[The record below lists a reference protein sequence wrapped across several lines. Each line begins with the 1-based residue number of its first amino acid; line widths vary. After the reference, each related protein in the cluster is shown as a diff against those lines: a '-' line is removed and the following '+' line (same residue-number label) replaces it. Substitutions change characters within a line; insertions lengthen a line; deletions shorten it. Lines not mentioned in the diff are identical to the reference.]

1 MRVVIEADADG
12 HGLVVED
19 RIEQRQLVLRTD
31 GPTEP
36 TATDPTDVPYP
47 IDTAATVTTAGFTIG
62 NPHFA
67 YLRDGTG
74 EVIDEVDSFSERSVP
89 AGEYLLEVSG
99 PIKLYVSVTGP
110 LTVALGSDGMR
121 VELDDERPLTVGARS
136 YHERPAATI
145 TTTADPSDLMEAVSA
160 LPSSL
165 KTTAPERSFPTLH
178 GHPPELE
185 LGDSLSIPESLE
197 PPETGIHIE
206 VPERLGPIFVVA
218 PLAFYLGADVRPGP
232 EPRLVTDAGWSPPL
246 DSPYGFER
254 EVERVLKQAFLLD
267 CLTRTGS
274 LYDIPL
280 HELRAAES
288 ALDFGFASLYDAS
301 PAERLEQYLSV
312 PYEAVAEWVPR
323 WKLTAHVTPEPDSIE
338 TVPFLV
344 DDLAVVRTPADR
356 ETSTHDAQLAAINE
370 FTRSSHDDP
379 LEGEML
385 DPAVI
390 EPEQTD
396 SVEQAWVGPGAPLG
410 ASKAIPQAFRNR
422 FDREVSEG
430 DAEIVVVC
438 NDTEMR
444 EEHERA
450 REVYGSRDELPFE
463 VTYHEELTTAELRSV
478 LRSDGDYL
486 HYIGHIEADGIRCA
500 DRTLDVRELDTVG
513 VDTFFLNGCTSYQQG
528 MALIERGAI
537 GGVVTLNEVINSGAI
552 NVGRTM
558 TRLLNRG
565 FPLRVALSIAAE
577 RSVIGNQYI
586 VVGDGSMEVTQTESI
601 TPNLVEVSSAGDGEY
616 AVEYHS
622 FHTLSPGG
630 IAHPQF
636 PSNDEY
642 YLIGSDNARFHV
654 TESELEEFLNLEPIP
669 VMTGD
674 RLVWSDELELEEL

>member
-1 MRVVIEADADG
+1 MRVAIQADADG

-19 RIEQRQLVLRTD
+19 RIEQRQLVLETD
-31 GPTEP
+31 APTE
-36 TATDPTDVPYP
+36 PTDVPYP
-47 IDTAATVTTAGFTIG
+47 IDAAATVTTAGFSIG
-62 NPHFA
+62 NQHST

-74 EVIDEVDSFSERSVP
+74 EVIDEVGSFSQQSVP
-89 AGEYLLEVSG
+89 SGDYVLEVSG

-110 LTVALGSDGMR
+110 LTVALDSDGMR
-121 VELDDERPLTVGARS
+121 VELDDERPLTIGARS

-145 TTTADPSDLMEAVSA
+145 TTTAEPSDLMEAVSA

-165 KTTAPERSFPTLH
+165 KTTGPERSFPTLH

-185 LGDSLSIPESLE
+185 LGDSPSIPETLE
-197 PPETGIHIE
+197 PPDTGIHIE

-218 PLAFYLGADVRPGP
+218 PLAFYLGADVRPGS
-232 EPRLVTDAGWSPPL
+232 EPRLVTDAGWSHRL
-246 DSPYGFER
+246 DGRYGFER
-254 EVERVLKQAFLLD
+254 EVERVLKQTFLLD

-280 HELRAAES
+280 HELRVAES
-288 ALDFGFASLYDAS
+288 ALDFDFAALYDAS
-301 PAERLEQYLSV
+301 PAARLERYLSV

-338 TVPFLV
+338 TMPFLV

-370 FTRSSHDDP
+370 FTRSSHDGP
-379 LEGEML
+379 LEGETL

-390 EPEQTD
+390 EPERTD
-396 SVEQAWVGPGAPLG
+396 SIEQAWVGPGAPLG

-430 DAEIVVVC
+430 DLEIVVVC

-444 EEHERA
+444 EEHELA
-450 REVYGSRDELPFE
+450 REVYGSREELPFE
-463 VTYHEELTTAELRSV
+463 VTYHEKLTTTELATV
-478 LRSDGDYL
+478 LRSDTDYF
-486 HYIGHIEADGIRCA
+486 HYIGHIDADGVRCA
-500 DRTLDVRELDTVG
+500 DGTLDVRELDTVG

-528 MALIERGAI
+528 MALIEQGAI
-537 GGVVTLNEVINSGAI
+537 GGVVTLDEVINSGAV

-565 FPLRVALSIAAE
+565 FQLRVALSIAAE
-577 RSVIGNQYI
+577 QSVIGNQYI
-586 VVGDGSMEVTQTESI
+586 VVGDGNMEVTQTESFI
-601 TPNLVEVSSAGDGEY
+601 PNLVEVSSAGDAEY
-616 AVEYHS
+616 AVEYDS

-630 IAHPQF
+630 IMHPHF

-642 YLIGSDNARFHV
+642 YLIGSENARFDV
-654 TESELEEFLNLEPIP
+654 TEPELAEFLNLEPIP
-669 VMTGD
+669 VMTDDG
-674 RLVWSDELELEEL
+674 LVWSDELRLEEL

>member
-1 MRVVIEADADG
+1 MRVAIQADADG

-19 RIEQRQLVLRTD
+19 RIEQRQLVLETD
-31 GPTEP
+31 SPTEP
-36 TATDPTDVPYP
+36 TATGPTDVPYP
-47 IDTAATVTTAGFTIG
+47 IDTAATVTTAGFSIG
-62 NPHFA
+62 QPLLS

-74 EVIDEVDSFSERSVP
+74 EIIDEVDNFSERSVS
-89 AGEYLLEVSG
+89 AGEYVLEVSG
-99 PIKLYVSVTGP
+99 PIKLYIKITGP
-110 LTVALGSDGMR
+110 LTVAVDSDGIR

-136 YHERPAATI
+136 FHERPAATI
-145 TTTADPSDLMEAVSA
+145 TTTADPSDLMEAVSV

-185 LGDSLSIPESLE
+185 LGDSLSIPETLE
-197 PPETGIHIE
+197 PPDTGIHIE
-206 VPERLGPIFVVA
+206 VPERLGLVFVVA
-218 PLAFYLGADVRPGP
+218 PLAFYLGADVRPGS
-232 EPRLVTDAGWSPPL
+232 EPRLVTDAGWSHRL
-246 DSPYGFER
+246 DGPYGFER
-254 EVERVLKQAFLLD
+254 EVERVLKQTFLLD

-288 ALDFGFASLYDAS
+288 TLDFDFAALYDAS
-301 PAERLEQYLSV
+301 PAERLERYLSV

-356 ETSTHDAQLAAINE
+356 ETSTRDAQLAAINE
-370 FTRSSHDDP
+370 FTRSSHDGP
-379 LEGEML
+379 LEGETL

-390 EPEQTD
+390 EPERTD
-396 SVEQAWVGPGAPLG
+396 SIEQVWVGPGAPLG

-422 FDREVSEG
+422 FDRDVSGG
-430 DAEIVVVC
+430 DLEIVVVC

-450 REVYGSRDELPFE
+450 REVYGSREELPFE
-463 VTYHEELTTAELRSV
+463 VTYHEELTTTGLATI
-478 LRSDGDYL
+478 LRSDTDYF
-486 HYIGHIEADGIRCA
+486 HYIGHIEADGVRCA
-500 DRTLDVRELDTVG
+500 DGTLDVRELDTVG

-528 MALIERGAI
+528 IALIERGAI
-537 GGVVTLNEVINSGAI
+537 GGVVTLDEVINSGAV

-565 FPLRVALSIAAE
+565 FPLRAALSVAAE
-577 RSVIGNQYI
+577 QSVIGNQYI
-586 VVGDGSMEVTQTESI
+586 VVGDGSMEIAQAESLM
-601 TPNLVEVSSAGDGEY
+601 PNLIEVSPAGDGEY
-616 AVEYHS
+616 AVEYDS

-630 IAHPQF
+630 VAHPRF
-636 PSNDEY
+636 PNNDEY
-642 YLIGSDNARFHV
+642 YLIGSENARFHV
-654 TESELEEFLNLEPIP
+654 TNQELEEFLSLEPIP